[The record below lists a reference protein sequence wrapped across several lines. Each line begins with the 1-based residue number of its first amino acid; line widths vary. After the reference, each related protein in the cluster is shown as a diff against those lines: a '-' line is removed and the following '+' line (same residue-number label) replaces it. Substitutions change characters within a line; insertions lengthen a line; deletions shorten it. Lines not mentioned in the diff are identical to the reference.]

1 MVLQHLWVGVSENGR
16 WWGRLERFVFL
27 VGELVAKSHP
37 SSGTRL
43 YAVRVA
49 FHLQDYFVP
58 RVLQAEVQTAD
69 AREQGHRLHGRFRA
83 GAARDGV
90 RQKRKTS
97 LVQEE
102 KRKDDPSEGDDEIF
116 KSRNKTR
123 LQTVPLIVLV

>member
-97 LVQEE
+97 LVQEKNE
-102 KRKDDPSEGDDEIF
+102 RTTPRKETTKFLKAGTKPDC
-116 KSRNKTR
+116 R
-123 LQTVPLIVLV
+123 LFR

>member
-1 MVLQHLWVGVSENGR
+1 
-16 WWGRLERFVFL
+16 
-27 VGELVAKSHP
+27 
-37 SSGTRL
+37 
-43 YAVRVA
+43 
-49 FHLQDYFVP
+49 
-58 RVLQAEVQTAD
+58 
-69 AREQGHRLHGRFRA
+69 
-83 GAARDGV
+83 V